1 MATTFALTLGTPA
14 IPQGAPANPL
24 PPQVRGM
31 WIATVKHIDW
41 PHTHGVRSQ
50 QAEFRRLLDAAKRMR
65 LNAVYVQIRPTADA
79 FYHSPY
85 EPWSQW
91 ITGKQGRDPGYDVL
105 GFMLREAHARGL
117 EFHAW
122 FNPYRVS
129 RRPRL
134 KALAPSNPA
143 RRHPDWVRHYA
154 KQLWYDPGLPQ
165 VRDLVTKVVLDV
177 VRKYDIDGVHF
188 DDYFYPYPAGGR
200 PFPDKAT
207 YKTYGK
213 GLSRAAWRRHN
224 VDTLIQGLSRRIH
237 ETKPQVRFGV
247 SPFGVWRN
255 KSTDPAGSDT
265 HALQSYD
272 ALYADTRTW
281 VRRGWIDYIT
291 PQLYWPIGDRRA
303 DYRTLVDWW
312 SRQVAGT
319 SVQLTIGQAA
329 YRVGTTKRWK
339 RPDELS
345 RHLTL
350 NRRYPQVQGDV
361 FFSATSVVADRRG
374 WATRLRAAHY
384 SSPATGGSAPGPLPR
399 R

>member
-1 MATTFALTLGTPA
+1 
-14 IPQGAPANPL
+14 
-24 PPQVRGM
+24 M

-41 PHTHGVRSQ
+41 PRSHAAKAQ
-50 QAEFRRLLDAAKRMR
+50 QAEFLRLLDTAKRMR

-79 FYHSPY
+79 FYPSPY

-91 ITGKQGRDPGYDVL
+91 ITGKQGRNPGYDVL
-105 GFMLREAHARGL
+105 GFILRAAHARGL

-122 FNPYRVS
+122 FNPYRIS
-129 RRPRL
+129 RQPKL
-134 KALAPSNPA
+134 KALAASSPA
-143 RRHPDWVRHYA
+143 RRHPTWVRRYA

-188 DDYFYPYPAGGR
+188 DDYFYPYPAGGKT
-200 PFPDKAT
+200 FPDKAT
-207 YKTYGK
+207 YKTYGR

-224 VDTLIQGLSRRIH
+224 VDALIQGLSRRIH
-237 ETKPQVRFGV
+237 QTKPQVRFGV

-255 KSTDPAGSDT
+255 KSTDPAGSNT

-281 VRRGWIDYIT
+281 VRRGWLDYIT

-303 DYRTLVDWW
+303 DYRTLVAWW

-329 YRVGTTKRWK
+329 YRVGTGKRWK
-339 RPDELS
+339 NPDELS

-350 NRRYPQVQGDV
+350 NGRYPQVQGDV
-361 FFSATSVVADRRG
+361 FFSATDIAADQGG
-374 WATRLRAAHY
+374 WATRLRSAHY
-384 SSPATGGSAPGPLPR
+384 
-399 R
+399 

>member
-1 MATTFALTLGTPA
+1 MSLALALGTPV
-14 IPQGAPANPL
+14 PGLVLGPVPGPPSRT

-41 PHTHGVRSQ
+41 PRSRNAKAQ
-50 QAEFRRLLDAAKRMR
+50 RAEFVRLLDTAKRMR

-79 FYHSPY
+79 FYRSPY

-129 RRPRL
+129 RQPKL
-134 KALAPSNPA
+134 KALAPSSPA
-143 RRHPDWVRHYA
+143 RRHPAWVRRYA

-165 VRDLVTKVVLDV
+165 VRDLVTKVVMDV
-177 VRKYDIDGVHF
+177 VNKYDIDGVHF
-188 DDYFYPYPAGGR
+188 DDYFYPYPAGGKS
-200 PFPDKAT
+200 FPDKAT

-213 GLSRAAWRRHN
+213 GLPRATWRRHN

-255 KSTDPAGSDT
+255 KKTDPAGSNTD
-265 HALQSYD
+265 ALQSYD

-303 DYRTLVDWW
+303 DYRTLVAWW

-319 SVQLTIGQAA
+319 RVQLTIGQAA
-329 YRVGTTKRWK
+329 YRAGTTKRWK
-339 RPDELS
+339 NPDELS
-345 RHLTL
+345 RHLAL
-350 NRRYPQVQGDV
+350 NERYPQVQGDI
-361 FFSATSVVADRRG
+361 FFSATNITANRRG

-384 SSPATGGSAPGPLPR
+384 
-399 R
+399 